1 MRTLFLLCFGLLFA
15 VSPLAETMQA
25 LTIKAKQQDPQAQY
39 QLASQLAKQQ
49 TEEAAVDALY
59 WLQQSA
65 QLGYEPAQFQLAQAF
80 ESGLGTAVDLQQ
92 AAKWYLHS
100 ALQGNLQ
107 ALTQLGSLF
116 EKQGHRFNNL
126 DLAQL
131 WFGLAAEQDE
141 KADAEY
147 NRILELQ
154 FNQLRAKQVSAIS
167 QLDSAMTEP
176 SSPVLPNELGSVNHS
191 SYTPLSV
198 DWLVLALLFIVIGLV
213 AIARTIRKRRL
224 VRKIDHHLTMEKEL
238 KVQQFSNKQLKR
250 QLEKVFNEYKKLQNQ
265 HKQHK
270 LALACAMFGYLPSGI
285 PDEKAIKI
293 RFRQLSKLYHP
304 DARGSEEEM
313 KRLNG
318 ALKVLLQNVTK
329 K

>member
-1 MRTLFLLCFGLLFA
+1 M
-15 VSPLAETMQA
+15 
-25 LTIKAKQQDPQAQY
+25 
-39 QLASQLAKQQ
+39 
-49 TEEAAVDALY
+49 
-59 WLQQSA
+59 
-65 QLGYEPAQFQLAQAF
+65 
-80 ESGLGTAVDLQQ
+80 
-92 AAKWYLHS
+92 
-100 ALQGNLQ
+100 
-107 ALTQLGSLF
+107 
-116 EKQGHRFNNL
+116 
-126 DLAQL
+126 
-131 WFGLAAEQDE
+131 
-141 KADAEY
+141 
-147 NRILELQ
+147 
-154 FNQLRAKQVSAIS
+154 
-167 QLDSAMTEP
+167 
-176 SSPVLPNELGSVNHS
+176 
-191 SYTPLSV
+191 
-198 DWLVLALLFIVIGLV
+198 LALLFIVIGLV

-318 ALKVLLQNVTK
+318 ALKVLLQNVTQK
-329 K
+329 